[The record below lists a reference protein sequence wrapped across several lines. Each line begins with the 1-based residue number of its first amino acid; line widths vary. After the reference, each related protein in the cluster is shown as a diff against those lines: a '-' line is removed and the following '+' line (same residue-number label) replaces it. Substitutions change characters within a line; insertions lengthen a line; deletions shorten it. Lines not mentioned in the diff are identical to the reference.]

1 MPKTNFNKVLTL
13 WTCQTYMENM
23 STALKP
29 DEISFGVLLFRQK
42 LRQFRTFLKLLPS
55 RLCSTR
61 TQILF
66 KSETAQL
73 AISKYFCLKYLDSK
87 KMEAVMVM

>member
-13 WTCQTYMENM
+13 WTYQTYMENM

-42 LRQFRTFLKLLPS
+42 LCQFRTFLKLLPIDNFHQIEFS
-55 RLCSTR
+55 KASTPSGNFS
-61 TQILF
+61 IF
-66 KSETAQL
+66 P
-73 AISKYFCLKYLDSK
+73 FWD
-87 KMEAVMVM
+87 MVS